1 VPRALKI
8 LVVDDNADAAD
19 SLAALLKLLGHE
31 AQCVTDS
38 RLAISAA
45 LQMNPN
51 VAFLDIGMPHING
64 YELAA
69 TLRKTF
75 GTKVSLVA
83 LTAYGSAADRE
94 MSRVVGFD
102 AHLLKPAEF
111 HMIEA
116 ALNSLF
122 PKGWMP

>member
-31 AQCVTDS
+31 VQCVTDP
-38 RLAISAA
+38 RRAVETA
-45 LQMNPN
+45 LQMNPD

-69 TLRKTF
+69 AFRKTF
-75 GTKVSLVA
+75 GAMVCVVA
-83 LTAYGSAADRE
+83 LTAYGSAGDRE

-102 AHLLKPAEF
+102 AHLLKPAELY
-111 HMIEA
+111 MIEA

-122 PKGWMP
+122 TKG